1 MQAVMKRE
9 AGKQQKEF
17 IPIRILVLLLTLV
30 LMERQRNGVSR

>member
-9 AGKQQKEF
+9 AGKQRKEF